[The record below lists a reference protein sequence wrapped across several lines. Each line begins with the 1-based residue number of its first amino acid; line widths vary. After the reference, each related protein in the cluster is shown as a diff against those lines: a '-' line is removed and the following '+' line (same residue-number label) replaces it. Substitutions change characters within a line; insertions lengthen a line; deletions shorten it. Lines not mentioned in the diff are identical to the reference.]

1 MFTCQCLIDY
11 FHKKNSILHV
21 WLSYW
26 MCHCLMTQPNILL
39 KKYDFR
45 SFCSFYCYYSFSF
58 ITFIFLRYAILL
70 YSIFGLHTLFTFRKL
85 FQKIFSRIIHLA
97 NFTENFFLD
106 VTFGKLEFCW
116 DLRAVAWDFL
126 ISFLIHTDRYFLERL
141 LPVLLENLCFCEG
154 VSTSALTFFWSSFF
168 WRSLVT
174 L

>member
-1 MFTCQCLIDY
+1 MPMSHWLFSQKKLHPTCLTGLLNVPLSDDSTQYSAKKIRLSLILFFLLLLFFFVHN
-11 FHKKNSILHV
+11 FHFFAL
-21 WLSYW
+21 
-26 MCHCLMTQPNILL
+26 C
-39 KKYDFR
+39 
-45 SFCSFYCYYSFSF
+45 YSFVFNFWFAYPFSF
-58 ITFIFLRYAILL
+58 SKTFPENIF
-70 YSIFGLHTLFTFRKL
+70 SNHTLSKFYGK
-85 FQKIFSRIIHLA
+85 
-97 NFTENFFLD
+97 FFLD

-116 DLRAVAWDFL
+116 DLRAVAWVFL